1 MYKLTDIRDVHL
13 EITSKC
19 QARCPMCPRR
29 INGGLLN
36 PLMSLNEI
44 DLDTFKK
51 WFTIDFIKQLDSLFM
66 CGNLGDP
73 IIAQDC
79 AEIYSY
85 LREINPTIR
94 LSMHTNGSA
103 RSRRFWEQLAELKV
117 KVTFGIDG
125 LEGTH
130 NLYRVDTQF
139 DKIIENAST
148 FVRHG
153 GEAEWH
159 MLVFQHNEHQVDE
172 CRTLSNTLGFSKFTV
187 KHTSRFKNNKFHVLD
202 ESGKTVN
209 ILYPTTRSTML
220 TSNVLNVESST
231 IQCKAQKYKQIYIS
245 SDGTINPCCWLDFS
259 WQLPNQDNR
268 IDYMDVIGV
277 FPNLNN
283 QSMTDIFSSGYFK
296 QIEDT
301 WAATP
306 LTECSKQCGKF
317 DKLGEQFA
325 NN

>member
-51 WFTIDFIKQLDSLFM
+51 WFTVDFIKQLDSLFM

-79 AEIYSY
+79 AEIYCY

-125 LEGTH
+125 LEDTH
-130 NLYRVDTQF
+130 SLYRIDTQF
-139 DKIIENAST
+139 DKII
-148 FVRHG
+148 
-153 GEAEWH
+153 
-159 MLVFQHNEHQVDE
+159 
-172 CRTLSNTLGFSKFTV
+172 
-187 KHTSRFKNNKFHVLD
+187 
-202 ESGKTVN
+202 
-209 ILYPTTRSTML
+209 
-220 TSNVLNVESST
+220 
-231 IQCKAQKYKQIYIS
+231 
-245 SDGTINPCCWLDFS
+245 
-259 WQLPNQDNR
+259 
-268 IDYMDVIGV
+268 
-277 FPNLNN
+277 
-283 QSMTDIFSSGYFK
+283 
-296 QIEDT
+296 
-301 WAATP
+301 
-306 LTECSKQCGKF
+306 
-317 DKLGEQFA
+317 
-325 NN
+325 